1 MHLMTLTQTQ
11 AHRLGAD
18 AFVFG
23 FPLLLMAATM
33 RQAIGA
39 GPEPNGHKLN
49 RFTHLRR
56 FADPNARA
64 IVAANVD
71 TLYSLTWLD
80 LTREPA
86 LLKLPDTGGRSY
98 LMPLLDAWTNV
109 FASIAADTVGTD
121 GETLAIV
128 GPGWRGEIPD
138 GTRRLEAPT
147 NNVWGIFHLHA
158 HDREDLDASRAIQGQ
173 LDLAPMSAFRPAARA
188 SPLPGP
194 DEPELD
200 PLPAAHQR
208 VIEMDAEQFLT
219 ELAMQMKVNPPAA
232 IDVPMLDRLV
242 AIELRPGQ
250 PFDWSALSEAT
261 KEGLAN
267 GVEEGRGMVT
277 TPSAT
282 EPERGWQVLHTGAG
296 SYGTDYL
303 RRARIANFA
312 LGINRPE
319 DAIFPLSTTDDAG
332 SQLTGS
338 DRYLMRF
345 EPGAL
350 PPVGGIWSLAV
361 YDMDQLFVPN
371 PIDRYALG
379 SRDELELAPD
389 GSLEIVIQHEPPPGS
404 DANWLPAPRDDF
416 YLMLHLYSPD
426 KSAVNGAWTA
436 PPVQR
441 VTESD

>member
-11 AHRLGAD
+11 AQRLGAD

-23 FPLLLMAATM
+23 FPLLLMMATM
-33 RQAIGA
+33 RQAIGTW
-39 GPEPNGHKLN
+39 PVSNGDKLN
-49 RFTHLRR
+49 RFAHLRQ
-56 FADPNARA
+56 FADPNVRT

-109 FASIAADTVGTD
+109 FTSLTPDTVGTD
-121 GETLAIV
+121 GNTLAIV
-128 GPGWRGEIPD
+128 GPGWRGEIPE
-138 GTRRLEAPT
+138 GTRRLDAPT

-173 LDLAPMSAFRPAARA
+173 LDLAPLSAYGATVPV
-188 SPLPGP
+188 SPPGES
-194 DEPELD
+194 DEPALD
-200 PLPAAHQR
+200 PLPPAHRR
-208 VIEMDAEQFLT
+208 VMEMDAPEFLT
-219 ELAMQMKVNPPAA
+219 ELAMQMKSNPPPA
-232 IDVPMLDRLV
+232 IDFPMLDRLA
-242 AIELRPGQ
+242 AIKLRPGQ
-250 PFDWSALSEAT
+250 PFDWSVLSEAT
-261 KEGLAN
+261 KEGLTS
-267 GVEEGRGMVT
+267 GFEEGRGMVT
-277 TPSAT
+277 TPSAA
-282 EPERGWQVLHTGAG
+282 EAERGWQVLHSGAG

-319 DAIFPLSTTDDAG
+319 DAIFPLSTTDDEG

-338 DRYLMRF
+338 HRYVLRF
-345 EPGAL
+345 DPGAL
-350 PPVGGIWSLAV
+350 PPVDGIWSLAV
-361 YDMDQLFVPN
+361 YDMDQLFVSN

-379 SRDELELAPD
+379 SRDELEPAAD
-389 GSLEIVIQHEPPPGS
+389 GSLEIVIQHEPPAGS
-404 DANWLPAPRDDF
+404 HTNWLPAPPDDF

-426 KSAVNGAWTA
+426 RRAIDGTWTP

-441 VTESD
+441 IS

>member
-11 AHRLGAD
+11 AQRLGAD

-23 FPLLLMAATM
+23 FPLLLMAAAM

-39 GPEPNGHKLN
+39 WPASNGDRLN
-49 RFTHLRR
+49 RFTHLRQ
-56 FADPNARA
+56 FADPNART

-109 FASIAADTVGTD
+109 FTSLTPDTVGTD
-121 GETLAIV
+121 GDTLAIV
-128 GPGWRGEIPD
+128 GPDWRGEVPE
-138 GTRRLEAPT
+138 GTRRLNAPT

-158 HDREDLDASRAIQGQ
+158 HDREDLDASRAIQRQ
-173 LDLAPMSAFRPAARA
+173 LDLAPMSASGPAAQA
-188 SPLPGP
+188 SPLDEP

-200 PLPAAHQR
+200 PLPLAHRR
-208 VIEMDAEQFLT
+208 VMEMDASEFLA

-232 IDVPMLDRLV
+232 IDVPMLDRLT

-250 PFDWSALSEAT
+250 AFDWSALSEDT
-261 KEGLAN
+261 KEGLTS
-267 GVEEGRGMVT
+267 GFEEGRRMVT
-277 TPSAT
+277 SPSAA
-282 EPERGWQVLHTGAG
+282 EAERGWQVLHAGAG

-319 DAIFPLSTTDDAG
+319 DAIFPLSTTDDDG
-332 SQLTGS
+332 GQLTGS
-338 DRYLMRF
+338 HRYVLRF
-345 EPGAL
+345 GSGAL
-350 PPVGGIWSLAV
+350 PPVDGIWSLAV
-361 YDMDQLFVPN
+361 YDMDQLFVSN

-379 SRDELELAPD
+379 SRDELELASD
-389 GSLEIVIQHEPPPGS
+389 GSLEIVIQHEPPAGS
-404 DANWLPAPRDDF
+404 HTNWLPTPPDDF

-426 KSAVNGAWTA
+426 RSAIDGTWTA

-441 VTESD
+441 IIEND